1 MNREGWY
8 LVGIWQENLAGDI
21 GGDDAGR
28 QARNVECD
36 EEVDDEE
43 TSYRTRSGG
52 PAAAH
57 GPAHDRAKTGS
68 AARAGPCYPVP
79 PTTSWYSE

>member
-1 MNREGWY
+1 M
-8 LVGIWQENLAGDI
+8 
-21 GGDDAGR
+21 
-28 QARNVECD
+28 ECD

-57 GPAHDRAKTGS
+57 GPAHDRAKTGRRGPRGS
-68 AARAGPCYPVP
+68 VLPRAAYDIVV
-79 PTTSWYSE
+79 